1 MKKILFIQPYYFY
14 VGHYYSVFTHLI
26 NNLKKFKHYNFLVS
40 IDYENKIFLK
50 EFSRINKYKK
60 IYSFASGKKI
70 VGSKNI
76 FKSFLMMIK
85 LRNKFDIFFY
95 YDVDIYILSI
105 FYFFSSFLFKNKKI
119 IVFLAF
125 PPFKLDKGLKS
136 KIAKLFIN
144 NMIKN
149 KNQLYLRTKTH
160 SKIWIKTL
168 NSNKYNIKTLKGIDY
183 PCIGEYKK
191 KKNGRPKFGVVGQIR
206 EGKSLKFLNKY
217 FTKNKHLSFSII
229 GGFPNSQAKKNFSFL
244 NKKFLSKKNSL
255 SFNEI
260 AQKTKKLDYIIC
272 LYEDRYPDLDSELG
286 TFFLAAKL
294 KIPIIFFKK
303 HTWLRRIHKKYKFGP
318 MINSLKNFSNFP
330 KRNSK
335 KYKFFVREFKK
346 YSNENLDTIKNERKF
361 YRFITQ

>member
-14 VGHYYSVFTHLI
+14 VGHYYNVFTNLI

-40 IDYENKIFLK
+40 VDYENKIFLK
-50 EFSRINKYKK
+50 EFSKINKDKK
-60 IYSFASGKKI
+60 IYSFKSSKKI
-70 VGSKNI
+70 ISSKNI
-76 FKSFLMMIK
+76 FKSFLMTIK

-95 YDVDIYILSI
+95 YDVNIFILST
-105 FYFFSSFLFKNKKI
+105 FYFFSSFLFKKKKI

-125 PPFKLDKGLKS
+125 PPFKLDKGFIS
-136 KIAKLFIN
+136 KIYKFF
-144 NMIKN
+144 IKN
-149 KNQLYLRTKTH
+149 LIKNNNQLYLRTESH

-183 PCIGEYKK
+183 PNIGEYKI
-191 KKNGRPKFGVVGQIR
+191 KKNGRQRFGAVGQIR

-217 FTKNKHLSFSII
+217 FTKNKDLSFSII
-229 GGFPNSQAKKNFSFL
+229 GGFPNTQAKKNFSFL

-260 AQKTKKLDYIIC
+260 VQKTKKLDYIIC

-303 HTWLRRIHKKYKFGP
+303 HTWLRRIHKKYKFGI
-318 MINSLKNFSNFP
+318 MINTLKNFSNFP

-335 KYKFFVREFKK
+335 KYDFFIKEFKK
-346 YSNENLDTIKNERKF
+346 YSNENLDTIKNERIF
-361 YRFITQ
+361 YSFITQ